1 MNKSDMEASQTRDS
15 CVANDATHRGSP
27 RSLAAQRALAR
38 DDKRFLLQAVA
49 FAHQALEA
57 GFVEEVVG

>member
-1 MNKSDMEASQTRDS
+1 MCRKERDTS
-15 CVANDATHRGSP
+15 RGSP
-27 RSLAAQRALAR
+27 RSLAPRRTLAR